1 MSELVIIIADLYL
14 PADEPA
20 RSAQAAEFRAVP
32 GIEFAARFGERGR
45 LGSGWRAWLARWFGR
60 EDLAESSVARV
71 AAASLAEGA
80 VAAGGPGSTWIATPV
95 ELTAGL
101 ARVHLDHRGIV
112 HLEPAEQ
119 AALAAAFAAEFG
131 SSGAQLV
138 PLGDG
143 TLLLNAAGV
152 APVATEEP
160 ARCAGGELVLPRGAA
175 AAPLLRLTSEIE
187 MWLHGHPLNEARRAR
202 GDPEVTALWLW
213 GAAGRTIAPR
223 PPGASGNGGARTA
236 PLGFGSDAWLGG
248 LLRLAGSAHR
258 PLPAQPAELVA
269 QLPGARAVLVTELA
283 REAAD
288 GGPWSRAAALA
299 GLDRRLI
306 RPVLAALGAGS
317 LERVTLV
324 ANDAALTV
332 ARHSAWKRW
341 RRRRAGL
348 GGFL

>member
-1 MSELVIIIADLYL
+1 MSELVIIVADLYL
-14 PADEPA
+14 PSEEPA
-20 RSAQAAEFRAVP
+20 RSAQAADFRAVP
-32 GIEFAARFGERGR
+32 GIEFAARFGERGP
-45 LGSGWRAWLARWFGR
+45 LGSGWRAWLARWLGR
-60 EDLAESSVARV
+60 DDLAESSVARV
-71 AAASLAEGA
+71 AAASLSS
-80 VAAGGPGSTWIATPV
+80 GPAPALDSGSTWIATPV

-119 AALAAAFAAEFG
+119 AALAAAFAAEFA
-131 SSGAQLV
+131 SAGARLV
-138 PLGDG
+138 PLADG
-143 TLLLNAAGV
+143 TLLLHAAGI

-160 ARCAGGELVLPRGAA
+160 ARCAGGELVLPRGTA

-187 MWLHGHPLNEARRAR
+187 MWLHGHALNEARRAR
-202 GDPEVTALWLW
+202 GDPQVTALWLW
-213 GAAGRTIAPR
+213 GAAGRAIPSR
-223 PPGASGNGGARTA
+223 PPAPGGNGSARAA

-248 LLRLAGSAHR
+248 LLRLMGSAQR
-258 PLPAQPAELVA
+258 PIPARPAELIA
-269 QLPGARAVLVTELA
+269 QLRGARAVFVTELA
-283 REAAD
+283 REPAD

-299 GLDRRLI
+299 GVDRRLI
-306 RPVLAALGAGS
+306 RPVLTALAAGS

-324 ANDAALTV
+324 ANDAALTI